1 MPVGDVLVGDPG
13 GDVKHDD
20 GALALDV
27 VAVPQAAK
35 LLLAGGVPYVEA
47 DRASELKRDTVQNG
61 ISL

>member
-20 GALALDV
+20 GTLALDV

-35 LLLAGGVPYVEA
+35 LLLAGGVPHVETDGA
-47 DRASELKRDTVQNG
+47 PGKRC
-61 ISL
+61 